1 MSRAVAV
8 VSGGLD
14 STTLAYRLAA
24 EGHELSL
31 LSFDYGQRHVREL
44 EFAAQTAGRL
54 GAAWRRV
61 DLSAITDLIAASA
74 LTGDTP
80 VPEGHYAESSM
91 KATVVPNRNMIMLS
105 IAAGHA
111 VSIGAEVVAT
121 GVHAGDHFV
130 YPDCRPLFVD
140 TMNTALAAANEGF
153 TVDGFHLQAPFLH
166 WSKTDIAAH
175 AVALGVPLDET
186 WSCYQGGDVHCG
198 RCGTCCERRE
208 AIEGAGGDDP
218 TQYEDRDFWLVAA
231 SEFQA
236 GTRR

>member
-24 EGHELSL
+24 AGYDLSL

-44 EFAAQTAGRL
+44 EFAERSAARL
-54 GAAWRRV
+54 GAVWRRV
-61 DLSAITDLIAASA
+61 DLSSITDLIAASA

-91 KATVVPNRNMIMLS
+91 KATVVPNRNMMMLS
-105 IAAGHA
+105 IAAAHA
-111 VSIGAEVVAT
+111 VSVGAGLVAT

-140 TMNTALAAANEGF
+140 TMNAALAAANEGF
-153 TVDGFHLQAPFLH
+153 TVEGFRLDAPFLY
-166 WSKTDIAAH
+166 WSKTDIAAE
-175 AVALGVPLDET
+175 AGRLGVPIDET
-186 WSCYQGGDVHCG
+186 WSCYQGGGVHCG

-208 AIEGAGGDDP
+208 AVEGAGLSDP
-218 TQYEDRDFWLVAA
+218 TVYEDRDYWRQAA
-231 SEFQA
+231 SEFEA
-236 GTRR
+236 GVRR